1 MEHDDRQ
8 SSGDKVEDGAE
19 KIWQINADG
28 VAPEILEL
36 ASAWLNA
43 GGGDSVTA
51 LLLVSERLLTWR
63 SVSSAGMTR
72 GALSVLPEPA
82 DIVDESE

>member
-8 SSGDKVEDGAE
+8 SSGDKVEDGTE

-28 VAPEILEL
+28 VAPELLEL

-72 GALSVLPEPA
+72 GALSVFPEPA
-82 DIVDESE
+82 DTEGEGE